1 MPSVD
6 QGLRELPV
14 EQADDRDRIL
24 YFLNRELVVVIRKM
38 LRFLNTSWGESVDVV
53 GDRVVELSDEYLR
66 VDATDGTVTITLL
79 PSSEA
84 ILGVRMLTLKRLN
97 SGSNG
102 VTWVTQGDDL
112 VDGDTTDTLSSQYA
126 LVRFR
131 PREGGY
137 DIV

>member
-1 MPSVD
+1 MPVVD
-6 QGLRELPV
+6 QALRDLPV
-14 EQADDRDRIL
+14 EGGEDNKSIL
-24 YFLNRELVVVIRKM
+24 YYLNRELVVVIRKM
-38 LRFLNTSWGESVDVV
+38 LRFINASWGNSVDIT
-53 GDRVVELSDEYLR
+53 GDHIVELADEYIR
-66 VDATDGTVTITLL
+66 ADATTGVLTVTLL

-84 ILGVRMLTLKRLN
+84 VLGVRMLTLKRLN

-102 VTWVTQGDDL
+102 VTWVAQGDDL
-112 VDGDTTDTLSSQYA
+112 VDGATTNTLSSQYE

>member
-84 ILGVRMLTLKRLN
+84 VLGVRMLTLKRLN

-112 VDGDTTDTLSSQYA
+112 VDGDTTDTLSSQYE